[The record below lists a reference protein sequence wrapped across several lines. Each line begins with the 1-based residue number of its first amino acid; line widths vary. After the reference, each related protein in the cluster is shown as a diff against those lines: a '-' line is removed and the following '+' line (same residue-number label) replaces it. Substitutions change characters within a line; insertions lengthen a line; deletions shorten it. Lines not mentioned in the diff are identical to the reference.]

1 VTAAGPTPSGFRHDG
16 DEAIHDSARW
26 RLVESRHTDPD
37 GEAFTR
43 EVVRHP
49 GAVAVVPLHD
59 DGTVTLV
66 RQYRAALHVDLL
78 EIPAGLRDVEGE
90 PLERTAARELAE
102 EVGLRAEQLV
112 HLADFVNSA
121 GFTDERTTIYLGL
134 GLAEVDQDRQ
144 GLEEQH
150 MAVERLHLDDVPAL
164 VAAGDLVDAKTVIGL
179 LLTRERVREHGLG
192 G

>member
-1 VTAAGPTPSGFRHDG
+1 VTDAGPTSSGFRHDG
-16 DEAIHDSARW
+16 DELVLDSRRW

-37 GEAFTR
+37 GEPFTR

-49 GAVAVVPLHD
+49 GAVGVVPLHD

-121 GFTDERTTIYLGL
+121 GFTDERTAVYLGL
-134 GLAEVDQDRQ
+134 GLQPTDLDRQ

-150 MAVERLHLDDVPAL
+150 MSIERVHLDDVPAL
-164 VAAGDLVDAKTVIGL
+164 IAAGELIDAKTVVGL